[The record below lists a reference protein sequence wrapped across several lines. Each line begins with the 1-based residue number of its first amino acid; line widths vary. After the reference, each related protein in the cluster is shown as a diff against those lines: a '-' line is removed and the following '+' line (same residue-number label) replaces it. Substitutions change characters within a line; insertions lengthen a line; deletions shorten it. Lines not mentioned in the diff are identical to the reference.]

1 MYNEISEF
9 KGKTLVDVVVGYDT
23 IYFEFDDGSTYKM
36 YHDQDC
42 CESVTVDDID
52 GDLRDLIGSPLLV
65 AEERT
70 DCNTPPTDNR
80 YYDNSF
86 TWTFYTL
93 ATIKAT
99 VVIKW
104 FGTSNGYYSERVS
117 IRKCEDC

>member
-9 KGKTLVDVVVGYDT
+9 KGKTLINIEVGHCT
-23 IYFEFDDGSTYKM
+23 IYFEFDDGSIYTM

-70 DCNTPPTDNR
+70 NRDTPPTDGR
-80 YYDNSF
+80 YYDSF

-93 ATIKAT
+93 ATVKAT

-117 IRKCEDC
+117 IRKCGDC